1 MRKTVVDITMQ
12 YILNQVSSKKWKPG
26 SKIPTEFEL
35 METLDVSRNT
45 VREAIKVLEYLG
57 LLEIRRADGTYVV
70 NQFSE
75 KMLNSWSCSLLI
87 EDEKSTALLELRMV
101 IESGIFSLASKK
113 GSEADMKAIF
123 EASEN
128 FIRFAEDE
136 ASTSEEILNADLKYR
151 DTICNAADNQL
162 ASRINSVIAQASYSS
177 RKRTIEETIACGD
190 RFHMVDSHRKLT
202 DTIIN
207 RRWDELDGILTYC
220 FKYWGVVLQN
230 E

>member
-12 YILNQVSSKKWKPG
+12 YILSQVSSKKWKPG

-35 METLDVSRNT
+35 MDTLDVSRNT

-70 NQFSE
+70 NHFSE

-87 EDEKSTALLELRMV
+87 EDERSTALLELRMV

-128 FIRFAEDE
+128 FIRSAEDE
-136 ASTSEEILNADLKYR
+136 AST
-151 DTICNAADNQL
+151 
-162 ASRINSVIAQASYSS
+162 
-177 RKRTIEETIACGD
+177 
-190 RFHMVDSHRKLT
+190 
-202 DTIIN
+202 
-207 RRWDELDGILTYC
+207 
-220 FKYWGVVLQN
+220 
-230 E
+230 